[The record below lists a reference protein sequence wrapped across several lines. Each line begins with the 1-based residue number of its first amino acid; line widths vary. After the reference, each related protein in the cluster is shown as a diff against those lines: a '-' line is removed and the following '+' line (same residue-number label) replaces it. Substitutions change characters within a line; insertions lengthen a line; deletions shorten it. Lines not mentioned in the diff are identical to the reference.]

1 MMPVSISPD
10 YPFGDDHPQEECGVV
25 GIFAPNEDVARMT
38 YFGLYA
44 LQHRGQE
51 AAGIAVA
58 DGQTMALHKGVG
70 LVSQV
75 FTPSIM
81 AELKGDYA
89 IGHTRYSTTGS
100 SSARNAQ
107 PFMIETIHG
116 PLALAHNGNL
126 VNSAELREELMR
138 QGVGFSSSS
147 DTEVMTLMLARNSE
161 GTWEERIRRAMA
173 KWRGAYSLVILTRD
187 CVYAVRDPWGFRPL
201 CIGLL
206 PSGGHAVASETGALR
221 TLGCEAIRD
230 VKPGEI
236 VSLSNNALRVM
247 QALPS
252 VTPSAMCVFEHIYFA
267 RPDQVWDGINVHHVR
282 QRLGEEL
289 AREVL
294 NGFVTDERMDR
305 RMGTDESQRIET
317 DARMGPTDEGTDA
330 RMGSTDE
337 GMDARMGSTDEG
349 TDEGTRSMDGG
360 ADKRMMGNGFADVV
374 IPVPDSSIPA
384 AIGFSRVSGI
394 PYNDGFVKNRYVGR
408 TFIEPTDSLR
418 KRGVALKFNVINEN
432 VLGKR
437 VMMIDDSIVR
447 GNTTGPLIK
456 LLLNAGAR
464 EVHVAI
470 TCPPIA
476 HPCFM
481 GVDMGRHENLI
492 AYKRTVDE
500 IREYVGA
507 DSLHYL
513 SLDGM
518 MKAIGRT
525 DGFCQACFTG
535 NYAIEVDMETVKTGF
550 ERSLR

>member
-1 MMPVSISPD
+1 MLNFDESPK
-10 YPFGDDHPQEECGVV
+10 EECGVI

-38 YFGLYA
+38 FFGLYA

-51 AAGIAVA
+51 AAGMAVA
-58 DGQTMALHKGVG
+58 DGQVMMMHKGLG
-70 LVSQV
+70 FVSRV
-75 FTPSIM
+75 FTPETM
-81 AELKGDYA
+81 ADLKGHYA

-100 SSARNAQ
+100 SSLRNAQ

-126 VNSAELREELMR
+126 VNSAELRHELMQ

-147 DTEVMTLMLARNSE
+147 DTEVMTMMLARN
-161 GTWEERIRRAMA
+161 GGATWEERIKTAMK
-173 KWRGAYSLVILTRD
+173 KWVGAYSLVILTRD

-206 PSGGHAVASETGALR
+206 PSGGHAVASEVGALQ

-230 VKPGEI
+230 VKPGEV
-236 VSLSNNALRVM
+236 VSLSNNALKVM

-267 RPDQVWDGINVHHVR
+267 RPDQTWDGINVHHVR

-289 AREVL
+289 ARE
-294 NGFVTDERMDR
+294 M
-305 RMGTDESQRIET
+305 
-317 DARMGPTDEGTDA
+317 
-330 RMGSTDE
+330 
-337 GMDARMGSTDEG
+337 
-349 TDEGTRSMDGG
+349 MDGL
-360 ADKRMMGNGFADVV
+360 NADVV
-374 IPVPDSSIPA
+374 IPVPDSSVPA
-384 AIGFSRVSGI
+384 AIGFSRVTGI
-394 PYNDGFVKNRYVGR
+394 PYNDGFIKNRYVGR

-432 VLGKR
+432 VRDKR
-437 VMMIDDSIVR
+437 VVMIDDSIVR

-456 LLLNAGAR
+456 LLKNAGAK

-481 GVDMGRHENLI
+481 GVDMGRHEDLI
-492 AYKRTVDE
+492 AHNRTVEE
-500 IREYVGA
+500 IREHVGA
-507 DSLHYL
+507 DSLYYL
-513 SLDGM
+513 SVDGM
-518 MKAIGRT
+518 MKAVQRK

-535 NYAIEVDMETVKTGF
+535 EYPIPVDLMSVKTGF
-550 ERSLR
+550 ERGTK